1 LHVQFPTAGK
11 AGDVVN
17 VVVQS
22 SGPLMTT
29 LLDNIR
35 FRLYNDAGTEVATGT
50 GSPVL
55 QLGML
60 SPGSNLY
67 ALRYF
72 SGIEDTFSIRQV
84 RLELT
89 NLLSVS
95 LFSEF
100 RVYDFFI
107 QSACPPVYANEV
119 ADYTTGLLNQVVNPD
134 RAVDAD
140 PDNY

>member
-1 LHVQFPTAGK
+1 YTYITDQIAILGSSHLHVQFPTSGK

-17 VVVQS
+17 IVVQS
-22 SGPLMTT
+22 SGPLLTT
-29 LLDNIR
+29 LLDNVRI
-35 FRLYNDAGTEVATGT
+35 RLYNNAGAEVASGTGT
-50 GSPVL
+50 SAI
-55 QLGML
+55 QLGLL

-72 SGIEDTFSIRQV
+72 SSIEDTVSIRQV

-107 QSACPPVYANEV
+107 QPACPPVYANEV
-119 ADYTTGLLNQVVNPD
+119 
-134 RAVDAD
+134 
-140 PDNY
+140 